1 MVWLLENFLICME
14 GSTTRVGLKRFECF
28 YPLQIGL
35 TDFNFFQKKSLS
47 DNTMENRMSV

>member
-1 MVWLLENFLICME
+1 ME

-35 TDFNFFQKKSLS
+35 TDFNFFQKKALLIIQWRTECQFKPV
-47 DNTMENRMSV
+47 D